1 MTKNKE
7 KIKIVNLV
15 ITRISIEMI
24 TRINNFHVKIMLLKG
39 KILYH
44 IKRGEWAES

>member
-1 MTKNKE
+1 MTESKE
-7 KIKIVNLV
+7 KIKIVNL
-15 ITRISIEMI
+15 ITRINTEMI
-24 TRINNFHVKIMLLKG
+24 KRIINNFHVKIMLLKG